1 MTRAGDDITGLLS
14 AWSGGDQQAF
24 ERLVPVVYDELRR
37 IARHY
42 MEREAAGHPLQATAL
57 VHEAYLRLIDASRVH
72 WQNRAH
78 FYAVSANLMR
88 RILVDYARSHKYAK
102 RGGAVKH
109 VSLDDTALLSP
120 ERAPDLVALDEALD
134 ALAALDARKS
144 RVVELR
150 FFGGLSVEETAEVL
164 RLSPRTVL
172 ADWSFA
178 KSWLLRELTARD
190 EHDSGTRKA

>member
-1 MTRAGDDITGLLS
+1 MIPAVHDITGLLT
-14 AWSGGDQQAF
+14 AWSAGDQQAF
-24 ERLVPVVYDELRR
+24 DRLVPIVYDELRR
-37 IARHY
+37 IARSY
-42 MEREAAGHPLQATAL
+42 MERESAGHPLQATAL
-57 VHEAYLRLIDASRVH
+57 VHEAYIRLIDANRVQ

-102 RGGAVKH
+102 RGGHAPH
-109 VSLDDTALLSP
+109 VSLDDDALLSP

-150 FFGGLSVEETAEVL
+150 FFGGLSADEASEVL
-164 RLSPRTVL
+164 HVSPRTVL
-172 ADWSFA
+172 SDWSFA
-178 KSWLLRELTARD
+178 KSWLLRELTTRY
-190 EHDSGTRKA
+190 EHDSRTRKA

>member
-1 MTRAGDDITGLLS
+1 MIPGGHDITGLLA
-14 AWSGGDQQAF
+14 AWSAGDQQAF
-24 ERLVPVVYDELRR
+24 DRLVPIVYDELRR
-37 IARHY
+37 IAGRY
-42 MEREAAGHPLQATAL
+42 MEHESAGHPLQATAL
-57 VHEAYLRLIDASRVH
+57 VHEAYIRLIDASRVQ

-102 RGGAVKH
+102 RGGNAPH
-109 VSLDDTALLSP
+109 VSLEGDVLVSP
-120 ERAPDLVALDEALD
+120 ERAPDLIALDEALD

-164 RLSPRTVL
+164 QISPRTVL
-172 ADWSFA
+172 SDWSFS
-178 KSWLLRELTARD
+178 KSWLLRELTTSEAY
-190 EHDSGTRKA
+190 DSGSSKA